1 MELYVFCR
9 DRSLLGVVEAFEYL
23 RWTRRYSQCG
33 CFELKAIATPQNT
46 KLLQMGHYLWKNDD
60 EEAGLIEFR
69 ELAAPDRE
77 TILVSGRFAT
87 SFLTRRIVWGT
98 ENLTGDL
105 SACVGQLL
113 GNHLIAPEDPLRH
126 IPGIAFLSPSL
137 DVAIRTQTSYRNLLD
152 VVTGLCDTSEIGLK
166 TVFDPNG
173 GPLTVKLYQGTVTQA
188 VFSKEY
194 ENVIDQIYTTSLLDY
209 ANTALIGG
217 EGEGSE
223 RMFVDIAGDS
233 GEDRYEMFV
242 DAKDLREE
250 DFGEEYTEALLFRG
264 DAKLSER
271 DMIRT
276 FDASANPYGNLVYKR
291 DYDLG
296 GVVKV
301 LSSRWSLDM
310 TARITE
316 IEESYDADGRSLRV
330 VFGKQALSLIHKLK
344 GGQ

>member
-1 MELYVFCR
+1 M
-9 DRSLLGVVEAFEYL
+9 EAFEYL

-33 CFELKAIATPQNT
+33 SFELKAIATPENT
-46 KLLQMGHYLWKNDD
+46 ELLRLGHYLWKNDD

-77 TILVSGRFAT
+77 TIQVSGRFAT
-87 SFLTRRIVWGT
+87 SFLGRRIVWGT

-105 SACVGQLL
+105 SDCIGQLL
-113 GNHLIAPEDPLRH
+113 SNHLIAPQDSARH
-126 IPGIAFLSPSL
+126 IPGIAFLSPPL
-137 DVAIRTQTSYRNLLD
+137 DVPIRTQTSYRNLLD
-152 VVTGLCDTSEIGLK
+152 VVTGLCDISEVGLK

-173 GPLTVKLYQGTVTQA
+173 GPLTVKLYQGGVTQA

-194 ENVIDQIYTTSLLDY
+194 ENVIDQVYTTSLLDY
-209 ANTALIGG
+209 ANTALTGG

-223 RMFVDIAGDS
+223 RVFVDIADDN
-233 GEDRYEMFV
+233 GEDRYELFV

-250 DFGEEYTEALLFRG
+250 DFGQDYTEALLFRG
-264 DAKLSER
+264 EAKLCER
-271 DMIRT
+271 DMIRA
-276 FDASANPYGNLVYKR
+276 FDASANPYGNLVYKQ

-301 LSSRWSLDM
+301 LSTRWNLDM

-316 IEESYDADGRSLRV
+316 VEENYDAEGRNLRV
-330 VFGKQALSLIHKLK
+330 VFGKQALSLIQKLK
-344 GGQ
+344 GDQ